1 MAIKKS
7 NFIHYLHIL
16 FRDRKLLIIICDIF
30 FNIYIYR
37 VVQKSLWFDLEEK
50 CFGNS
55 KMFFFYGV
63 FLSIYSHLFK
73 KLEKKSYGAFK
84 ILKMACLR

>member
-30 FNIYIYR
+30 LIYTYTEWSK
-37 VVQKSLWFDLEEK
+37 KSLWFDLEEK

-84 ILKMACLR
+84 ILKMACLS